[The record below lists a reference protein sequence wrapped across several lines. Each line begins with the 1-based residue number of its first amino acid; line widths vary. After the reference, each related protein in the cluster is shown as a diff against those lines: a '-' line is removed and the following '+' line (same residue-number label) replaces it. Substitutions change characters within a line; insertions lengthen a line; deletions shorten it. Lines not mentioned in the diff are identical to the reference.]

1 MSVLNNIGALTGVRQ
16 LGLTQTGLNDTI
28 QRLTTTKRINKA
40 SDDAAGLSIAVKLG
54 ADVKIMAQ
62 GQRNAN
68 DGIRYLGVADGVIDE
83 VIDKLT
89 RAATLAQQSATGT
102 VDDTGRSALDAEFK
116 KIQGFIQQI
125 NDNTKFNGTQVFNST
140 LSVAVGGYS
149 AVGIAVDAIGTT
161 ALSLTGDLT
170 SAANA
175 VTAQTQIVSALSTV
189 ATVRGNIGATMAQLT
204 ATSNAL
210 GIAMENTTAAY
221 SQIMDAD
228 LAQEVVSLTKFQI
241 LNQSGTSALG
251 QANNS
256 SQSVLSLLR

>member
-54 ADVKIMAQ
+54 ADVKISAQ

-89 RAATLAQQSATGT
+89 RAATLAQQAATGT
-102 VDDTGRSALDAEFK
+102 VDGTGRSALDAEYQ
-116 KIQGFIQQI
+116 KIKGFIQEI
-125 NDNTKFNGTQVFNST
+125 NNNTKFNGSAVFNSG
-140 LSVAVGGYS
+140 LSVAVGNYS
-149 AVGIAVDAIGTT
+149 TITLQVGSVSTSTLGVTGNVLT
-161 ALSLTGDLT
+161 A
-170 SAANA
+170 SAA
-175 VTAQTQIVSALSTV
+175 VTEQGAIVSALSAIA
-189 ATVRGNIGATMAQLT
+189 ATRGQIGATMAELT

-228 LAQEVVSLTKFQI
+228 IAQEVVSLTKFQI